1 MHKTKVKKETT
12 KVFFKLTGTSLLVI
26 IGLAIANAT
35 QVLWID
41 KHSKVLGGLAMSW
54 SYTVNIPRFYIHKY
68 QENEK
73 EIVLP
78 NAQIMNK
85 EKSIVVLAKC
95 SHEELINAYDNT
107 IVYTDYLLHKIIEEL
122 KELKDYNSTMIYVSD
137 HGESLG
143 EKNLYMHG
151 VPMSI
156 APKEQYEIPFIVWV
170 SDPAKGLKQNDMLTQ
185 NHIFHSVMNFLGMNS
200 LIYKEELN
208 IFK

>member
-1 MHKTKVKKETT
+1 MKKETT

-200 LIYKEELN
+200 PIYKEELN